1 LSGRQRTCDPL
12 AAAVRVAE
20 ILHNSLDLN
29 DRISRLVL
37 RLTYGVSGA
46 VVDLAREVAAD
57 LLRGDYARLE
67 KAGLVDP
74 ALIDAVND
82 DAILACVDGSRDKLG
97 IVREA
102 SRRVARRRAQLA
114 QATRPVL
121 DTYVP

>member
-1 LSGRQRTCDPL
+1 LSGRQRTCDLL
-12 AAAVRVAE
+12 AAAARVAE